1 MLAGNF
7 FDGRSSL
14 RHPVS
19 LRLDGDQLLID
30 GAPIRRS
37 YALSSLDVGECLDGG
52 ALTLR
57 LPDGACCEIAQGPAF
72 EAMIGAAGRRTPLLL
87 RMQRHAGWA
96 LAALALFGALVLAA
110 YFWGLPR
117 AAEALAPRLPA
128 AGVERLGNQVLQLL
142 DRSGLK
148 ASRLAAD
155 RQAAIRARLAE
166 FGAATRLP
174 AHRLLFRA
182 APGMGANAFALP
194 GGSVVLLDGLV
205 EQASDDQVIAVIAH
219 ELGHVAEYHTLRRLI
234 QDAVVSTAVA
244 AYFGDVSSAAA
255 SVATLALNAGY
266 SRDFEL
272 AADRFAAERLVE
284 AGYDPLLLVELL
296 KKISHPGRDAS
307 LLASHPDTT
316 ARAAAIRRFAAE
328 RRPSCPP
335 APSLR

>member
-1 MLAGNF
+1 MLGGNF

-14 RHPVS
+14 RYRVS
-19 LRLDGDQLLID
+19 LHLIGDQLVID
-30 GAPIRRS
+30 GAPVRRS
-37 YALSSLDVGECLDGG
+37 YALASLDVGECLDGG

-72 EAMIGAAGRRTPLLL
+72 EAMIAGAGRRTPWLV
-87 RMQRHAGWA
+87 RIQRHAGWA
-96 LAALALFGALVLAA
+96 LLALALFCALVLAA
-110 YFWGLPR
+110 YSWGLPR

-128 AGVERLGNQVLQLL
+128 AGVERLGSQVLRLL
-142 DRSGLK
+142 DRNALRP
-148 ASRLAAD
+148 SRLKAD
-155 RQAAIRARLAE
+155 RQAAIGARLAE

-174 AHRLLFRA
+174 AYQLHFRA
-182 APGMGANAFALP
+182 ASGMGANAFALP
-194 GGSVVLLDGLV
+194 GGIVVVLDGLV
-205 EQASDDQVIAVIAH
+205 DVASDDQVTAVIAH
-219 ELGHVAEYHTLRRLI
+219 ELGHVAEHHALRRLI

-328 RRPSCPP
+328 RRPSSPP